1 MAIDLLLNHKQQSG
15 ITRIGDFGQNAP
27 YTMFRVG
34 GETIL
39 IQMPVSIMSR
49 GALLWDQR
57 DFTPDSVMA
66 NAAVELVDAD
76 SLIKNLPWA
85 GSTVGRGIV
94 EQAKRGVQSRI
105 GESVGFRDA
114 ADYMAHKAGKAVNPN
129 KELTFS
135 GLGYRNFNFEF
146 ELVPTNKA
154 TNDAIAVFTETMQYY
169 AAPDFAGEGK
179 TYFAYPDIWEVSF
192 VPDNYLPRIM
202 PCYLTDYSINY
213 AGAGKLV
220 LHESAAPLAVTFSMT
235 FTEAEL
241 HMRDKIKSGYW
252 G

>member
-15 ITRIGDFGQNAP
+15 ITRIGEFGQNAP
-27 YTMFRVG
+27 FTVFRVG
-34 GETIL
+34 GEIIL

-57 DFTPDSVMA
+57 DFETGSVS
-66 NAAVELVDAD
+66 AVGAKAGLDAITGHKD
-76 SLIKNLPWA
+76 GGKFMER
-85 GSTVGRGIV
+85 VGEIFKHQNV
-94 EQAKRGVQSRI
+94 SRI
-105 GESVGFRDA
+105 GDTVGFRDA
-114 ADYMAHKAGKAVNPN
+114 GDYMAHRNDKAVNPN

-146 ELVPTNKA
+146 EIVPTNKA
-154 TNDAIAVFTETMQYY
+154 TNDAIAVFTATMQYY

-179 TYFAYPDIWEVSF
+179 TYFAYPDLWEVSF

-241 HMRDKIKSGYW
+241 HMRDKILSGYW